1 MKAAWAY
8 GTDATFITHN
18 GAVGT
23 DCGYVTVNLVAGGG
37 GQGPTFPQLMMMP
50 FIFFALAFAAV
61 IGTLAVLHNVH
72 AISRLPIMRTM
83 MYGRFVCF
91 PKVPELY
98 DNLTWGT
105 LSFFNVMTFGEIL
118 AFVMYLVG
126 LAAFTLSGL
135 MVYGTAG
142 RDPYY
147 ILGYLSSLHI
157 ALVIL
162 PINRNSPFL
171 YLCGIPFE
179 RALNMH
185 RVVGRF
191 TFVFIAGHFVHAYLK
206 FKAGATG
213 SLLQNQGTDE
223 NLTKTSGNLD
233 GTISGLIFLFL
244 IAASWNPIR
253 RKFFEWF
260 YYIHQ
265 TFFIGLYFA
274 FSHSRV
280 SKLIS

>member
-1 MKAAWAY
+1 
-8 GTDATFITHN
+8 
-18 GAVGT
+18 
-23 DCGYVTVNLVAGGG
+23 
-37 GQGPTFPQLMMMP
+37 MMTMP
-50 FIFFALAFAAV
+50 FIFFGLAFAAV

-83 MYGRFVCF
+83 MYGRYVCF

-126 LAAFTLSGL
+126 TAAFTIAGVML
-135 MVYGTAG
+135 YNANG
-142 RDPYY
+142 RDAYY

-191 TFVFIAGHFVHAYLK
+191 TFVVIAGHFVHAYLK

-213 SLLQNQGTDE
+213 SLLRNEGTLE
-223 NLTKTSGNLD
+223 NLTAKSGNLD

-274 FSHSRV
+274 FCHSRV
-280 SKLIS
+280 RF